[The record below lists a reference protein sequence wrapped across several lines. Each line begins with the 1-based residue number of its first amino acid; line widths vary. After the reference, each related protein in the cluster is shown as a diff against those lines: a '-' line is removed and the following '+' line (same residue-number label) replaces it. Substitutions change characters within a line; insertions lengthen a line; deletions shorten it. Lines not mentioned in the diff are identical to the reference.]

1 MISSPLQNIEATAQ
15 KEIYQMIIVTG
26 GAGLIGS
33 AVVQRLNQIGRE
45 DILIVDH
52 LGLTEKWRNLA
63 PLRFMDYL
71 EKDAFE
77 RLLDCGTTASRLP
90 GSKLDAVIHLGACS
104 ATTEPDATYLIR
116 NNFEYS
122 RKLALSALA
131 TDARFIYA
139 SSAAT
144 YGNGEHGFVDD
155 DSQLPQ
161 LRPMNMYGYSKQ
173 LFDLWALRNGVLDKI
188 VGIKYFN
195 VYGPNEQHKGE
206 MRSLVLKAF
215 EQISATG
222 TLRLF
227 KSHRPEYG
235 DGEQLRDFVYV
246 KDAAAMTLH
255 FLFQN
260 KNAGGLF
267 NVGGGTAV
275 SWNRLARAVF
285 SAMGRPVSIEYID
298 MPESIRGT
306 YQYLTCADTSK
317 IRAAGYAA
325 PVAPVEE
332 AVADYVSNYI
342 VSGKRLGD

>member
-1 MISSPLQNIEATAQ
+1 
-15 KEIYQMIIVTG
+15 MIIVTG

-33 AVVQRLNQIGRE
+33 AVVQRLNESGRE

-52 LGLTEKWRNLA
+52 LGLTDKWRNLV

-71 EKDAFE
+71 EKDTFE
-77 RLLDCGTTASRLP
+77 RMLDAGSLAGRLA
-90 GSKLDAVIHLGACS
+90 GHRGLDAVIHLGACS
-104 ATTEPDATYLIR
+104 ATTEPDATYLIK

-122 RKLALSALA
+122 RKLALAALA
-131 TDARFIYA
+131 AEARFIYA

-144 YGNGEHGFVDD
+144 YGDGENSFDD
-155 DSQLPQ
+155 HDSQLPL

-173 LFDLWALRNGVLDKI
+173 LFDLWALRQGLLDTI

-206 MRSLVLKAF
+206 MRSLVLKAY

-222 TLRLF
+222 ALRLF

-255 FLFQN
+255 FLQAIDAN
-260 KNAGGLF
+260 GIF
-267 NVGGGTAV
+267 NVGGGTTV
-275 SWNRLARAVF
+275 SWNRLAAAVF
-285 SAMGRPVSIEYID
+285 SAMGKPVNIEYID
-298 MPESIRGT
+298 MPESIRAT
-306 YQYLTCADTSK
+306 YQYLTCAETSK
-317 IRAAGYAA
+317 IRAAGYTD
-325 PVAPVEE
+325 PVISVED
-332 AVADYVSNYI
+332 AVSDYIRNYL
-342 VSGKRLGD
+342 VPGKRLGD

>member
-1 MISSPLQNIEATAQ
+1 
-15 KEIYQMIIVTG
+15 MIIVTG

-33 AVVQRLNQIGRE
+33 AVVQHLNGLGRE

-52 LGLTEKWRNLA
+52 LGHTDKWRNLS
-63 PLRFMDYL
+63 PLRFLDYL

-77 RLLDCGTTASRLP
+77 RMLDDGSLP
-90 GSKLDAVIHLGACS
+90 RRMPGGRTLEAVIHLGACS

-122 RKLALSALA
+122 RKLALTTLA
-131 TDARFIYA
+131 AGARFIYA

-144 YGNGEHGFVDD
+144 YGDGENGFVDN
-155 DSQLPQ
+155 DSRLPL

-173 LFDLWALRNGVLDKI
+173 LFDLWALRQGVLDKI

-206 MRSLVLKAF
+206 MRSLVLKAY
-215 EQISATG
+215 EQIGTTG

-227 KSHRPEYG
+227 RSHRPEYG
-235 DGEQLRDFVYV
+235 DGEQLRDFIYV

-255 FLFQN
+255 FLRN
-260 KNAGGLF
+260 TSAGGIF
-267 NVGGGTAV
+267 NVGGGTTV

-285 SAMGRPVSIEYID
+285 SAMELPVNIEYID
-298 MPESIRGT
+298 MPESIRAT
-306 YQYLTCADTSK
+306 YQYLTCAETSK
-317 IRAAGYAA
+317 IRAAGYSEA
-325 PVAPVEE
+325 VKPVEE
-332 AVADYVSNYI
+332 AVADYIRNYLI
-342 VSGKRLGD
+342 PGKRLGD

>member
-1 MISSPLQNIEATAQ
+1 
-15 KEIYQMIIVTG
+15 MIIVTG

-33 AVVQRLNQIGRE
+33 AVIQRLNQIGRE
-45 DILIVDH
+45 DILVVDH
-52 LGLTEKWRNLA
+52 LGLTDKWRNLS

-77 RLLDCGTTASRLP
+77 RLLDSDSLASRLP
-90 GSKLDAVIHLGACS
+90 GGKLDAVIHLGACS
-104 ATTEPDATYLIR
+104 ATTEPDATYLIN

-122 RKLALSALA
+122 RMLALAALA
-131 TDARFIYA
+131 RDARFIYA

-144 YGNGEHGFVDD
+144 YGDGENGFVDD
-155 DSQLPQ
+155 EKQLPQ

-173 LFDLWALRNGVLDKI
+173 LFDLWALRQGLLDKI

-206 MRSLVLKAF
+206 MRSLVLKAY
-215 EQISATG
+215 EQIGATG

-255 FLFQN
+255 FLNNSQ
-260 KNAGGLF
+260 AGGIF
-267 NVGGGTAV
+267 NVGGGTTV
-275 SWNRLARAVF
+275 SWNRLAKAVF
-285 SAMGRPVSIEYID
+285 SAMDRPVSIEYID
-298 MPESIRGT
+298 MPESIRNT
-306 YQYLTCADTSK
+306 YQYLTCAETSK
-317 IRAAGYAA
+317 IRAAGYTDA
-325 PVAPVEE
+325 VSSVEE
-332 AVADYVSNYI
+332 AVGDYIRNYL
-342 VSGKRLGD
+342 VPGKRLGD

>member
-1 MISSPLQNIEATAQ
+1 
-15 KEIYQMIIVTG
+15 MIIVTG

-52 LGLTEKWRNLA
+52 LGLTDKWRNLS

-77 RLLDCGTTASRLP
+77 RLLECGSMAGRLP
-90 GSKLDAVIHLGACS
+90 GGKLEAVIHLGACS
-104 ATTEPDATYLIR
+104 ATTEPDATYLIG

-122 RKLALSALA
+122 RKLALTALA
-131 TDARFIYA
+131 ADARFIYA

-144 YGNGEHGFVDD
+144 YGDGEHGFVDD
-155 DSQLPQ
+155 EKQLAR

-173 LFDLWALRNGVLDKI
+173 LFDLWALRQGILDKI

-195 VYGPNEQHKGE
+195 VYGPNEQHKCE
-206 MRSLVLKAF
+206 MRSLVLKAY
-215 EQISATG
+215 EQIGASG

-227 KSHRPEYG
+227 KSYRPEYG

-255 FLFQN
+255 FLQN
-260 KNAGGLF
+260 RGAGGIF
-267 NVGGGTAV
+267 NVGGGTTV

-285 SAMGRPVSIEYID
+285 SAMERPVNIEYID
-298 MPESIRGT
+298 MPESIRAT

-317 IRAAGYAA
+317 IRAAGYSDA
-325 PVAPVEE
+325 VTPVEE
-332 AVADYVSNYI
+332 AVTDYIRNYL
-342 VSGKRLGD
+342 VPGKRLGD

>member
-1 MISSPLQNIEATAQ
+1 
-15 KEIYQMIIVTG
+15 MIIVTG

-33 AVVQRLNQIGRE
+33 AVVQRLNELGRE

-52 LGLTEKWRNLA
+52 LGLTDKWRNLS

-71 EKDAFE
+71 EKDSFE
-77 RLLDCGTTASRLP
+77 QILDNGSLAERMP
-90 GSKLDAVIHLGACS
+90 GDQVLEAIIHLGACS

-122 RKLALSALA
+122 RKLALAALA
-131 TDARFIYA
+131 ADARFIYA

-144 YGNGEHGFVDD
+144 YGDGEHGFVDD
-155 DSQLPQ
+155 DDQLSL

-173 LFDLWALRNGVLDKI
+173 LFDMWALRQGILGKI

-206 MRSLVLKAF
+206 MRSLVLKAY
-215 EQISATG
+215 EQIGKTG

-227 KSHRPEYG
+227 KSYRPEYD

-255 FLFQN
+255 FL
-260 KNAGGLF
+260 KNRDANGIF
-267 NVGGGTAV
+267 NVGGGTTV
-275 SWNRLARAVF
+275 SWNRLASSVF
-285 SAMGRPVSIEYID
+285 NAMEKPVNIEYID

-306 YQYLTCADTSK
+306 YQYLTCADIAK
-317 IRAAGYAA
+317 IRATGYSEPATS
-325 PVAPVEE
+325 VEE
-332 AVADYVSNYI
+332 AVADYVRNYL
-342 VSGKRLGD
+342 VPGKRLGD

>member
-1 MISSPLQNIEATAQ
+1 
-15 KEIYQMIIVTG
+15 MIIVTG

-33 AVVQRLNQIGRE
+33 AVVQQLNRLGRE

-52 LGLTEKWRNLA
+52 LGTTDKWRNLS

-77 RLLDCGTTASRLP
+77 RMLDDGAVAGRLP
-90 GSKLDAVIHLGACS
+90 GGRSLDAVIHLGACS

-122 RKLALSALA
+122 RKLALTALA
-131 TDARFIYA
+131 ADARFIYA

-144 YGNGEHGFVDD
+144 YGDGVNGFVDD
-155 DSQLPQ
+155 DSRLPL

-173 LFDLWALRNGVLDKI
+173 LFDLWALRQGLLDKI

-206 MRSLVLKAF
+206 MRSLVLKAY
-215 EQISATG
+215 EQIGATG
-222 TLRLF
+222 ILRLF
-227 KSHRPEYG
+227 KSYRPEYG
-235 DGEQLRDFVYV
+235 DGEQLRDFIYV
-246 KDAAAMTLH
+246 KDAAAMTVH
-255 FLFQN
+255 FLQDIGTN
-260 KNAGGLF
+260 GIF
-267 NVGGGTAV
+267 NVGGGTTV

-285 SAMGRPVSIEYID
+285 SAMEKTVNIEYID
-298 MPESIRGT
+298 MPESIRAT

-317 IRAAGYAA
+317 IRSTGYTEA
-325 PVAPVEE
+325 VTSVEE
-332 AVADYVSNYI
+332 AVADYVRNYL
-342 VSGKRLGD
+342 VPDKRLGD

>member
-1 MISSPLQNIEATAQ
+1 
-15 KEIYQMIIVTG
+15 MIIVTG

-33 AVVQRLNQIGRE
+33 AVVQRLNELGRE

-52 LGLTEKWRNLA
+52 LGLTDKWRNLT

-77 RLLDCGTTASRLP
+77 RILDDGSFAGRLP
-90 GSKLDAVIHLGACS
+90 GDRRLDAVIHLGACS
-104 ATTEPDATYLIR
+104 ATTEPDASYLIR

-122 RKLALSALA
+122 RKLALAALA
-131 TDARFIYA
+131 TDARFVYA

-144 YGNGEHGFVDD
+144 YGDGENGFVDD
-155 DSQLPQ
+155 DSRLPL

-173 LFDLWALRNGVLDKI
+173 LFDLWALRRGLLDKI

-206 MRSLVLKAF
+206 MRSLVLKAY
-215 EQISATG
+215 EQIGATG

-255 FLFQN
+255 FLRNN
-260 KNAGGLF
+260 KANGIF
-267 NVGGGTAV
+267 NVGGGTTV

-285 SAMGRPVSIEYID
+285 SAMERPVNIEYID
-298 MPESIRGT
+298 MPESIRNT
-306 YQYLTCADTSK
+306 YQYLTCAETAK
-317 IRAAGYAA
+317 IRAVGYT
-325 PVAPVEE
+325 E
-332 AVADYVSNYI
+332 AVTSVEDAVHDYVRNYL
-342 VSGKRLGD
+342 VPGKRLGD

>member
-1 MISSPLQNIEATAQ
+1 
-15 KEIYQMIIVTG
+15 MIIVTG

-33 AVVQRLNQIGRE
+33 AIVQHLNRQGRE

-52 LGLTEKWRNLA
+52 LGHTGKWRNLT

-77 RLLDCGTTASRLP
+77 TLLDNGTLAGRLP
-90 GSKLDAVIHLGACS
+90 GRKLEAVLHLGACS

-116 NNFEYS
+116 NNFEYT
-122 RKLALSALA
+122 RKLALATLA
-131 TDARFIYA
+131 ADARFIYA

-144 YGNGEHGFVDD
+144 YGDGEHGFVDD
-155 DSQLPQ
+155 DSQLPL

-173 LFDLWALRNGVLDKI
+173 MFDLWAMRQGILNKI

-206 MRSLVLKAF
+206 MRSLVLKAY
-215 EQISATG
+215 EQIGATG
-222 TLRLF
+222 QLKLF

-235 DGEQLRDFVYV
+235 DGEQLRDFIYV

-255 FLFQN
+255 FLEN
-260 KNAGGLF
+260 RSAGGVF
-267 NVGGGTAV
+267 NVGGGTTV

-285 SAMGRPVSIEYID
+285 SAMERPFNVEYID
-298 MPESIRGT
+298 MPESIRNT
-306 YQYLTCADTSK
+306 YQYLTCAETAK
-317 IRAAGYAA
+317 IHAAGYTT
-325 PVAPVEE
+325 PVTPVEE
-332 AVADYVSNYI
+332 AVADYIRNYLI
-342 VSGKRLGD
+342 PGKRLGD